1 MYGTFSNKT
10 ENNSSI
16 RRSVAA
22 RKPKI
27 EYKGRFLASLLIN
40 VILVILVIGMFVISW
55 KSDVPNIVNYRTAV
69 INEYSEWEQQLQERE
84 QAIREAEKKLNI
96 TP

>member
-1 MYGTFSNKT
+1 
-10 ENNSSI
+10 
-16 RRSVAA
+16 
-22 RKPKI
+22 
-27 EYKGRFLASLLIN
+27 
-40 VILVILVIGMFVISW
+40 MFVISW